1 LLQLFRR
8 KGGDAVEIFTNRY
21 QAGKML
27 ARKLTKYAN
36 KADVLILAL
45 PRGGVPVAYE
55 VAKAL
60 RVALDIFIVRK
71 LGVPFH
77 KELAMGAISLRGAT
91 LLNNEIISSLNIS
104 QEAIQAVICEEEAE
118 LNRRNQLY
126 RQSQEFGSIEGKTII
141 LIDDG
146 LATGST
152 ISVAILALRKLNPAK
167 IIVAVPV
174 GSVENC
180 NALKQQ
186 VDEVICLTTPEVFY
200 AVGQAYI
207 DFSQTSDEEVLS
219 LLKEYKL
226 HLEPRRV

>member
-207 DFSQTSDEEVLS
+207 DFSQTSDE
-219 LLKEYKL
+219 
-226 HLEPRRV
+226 